1 MRILS
6 FDIGIRN
13 LAYCLI
19 DGLIND
25 DKQLECSVHDWDV
38 VNLCEKDEKVKKVSL
53 QTLCD
58 RLISRLDAITEIHN
72 DVDVVILENQP
83 VYMNPKMK
91 SVQIMLFTYFVM
103 RDGVTVKMFSPRNK
117 LNVYTGP
124 PVECTLK
131 SKYSRTKF
139 LGIQYCKHM
148 IKHCAISEFF
158 VQHKKKD
165 DLADSFLQGVL
176 YLQKQLKPSAIQI
189 I

>member
-19 DGLIND
+19 EGQNNEAGEL
-25 DKQLECSVHDWDV
+25 LCSIVDWDV
-38 VNLCEKDEKVKKVSL
+38 INLCQKDEKVKKVSL
-53 QTLCD
+53 QTLCA
-58 RLISRLDAITEIHN
+58 RMIEQLNAITEIHESI
-72 DVDVVILENQP
+72 DYVILENQP

-91 SVQIMLFTYFVM
+91 SVQMMLFTYFIM
-103 RDGVTVKMFSPRNK
+103 KDGAAVKMFSPRNK
-117 LNVYTGP
+117 LKVYTGP

-139 LGIQYCKHM
+139 FGIQYCKYM
-148 IKHCAISEFF
+148 IQSCAVADFF
-158 VQHKKKD
+158 ERHKKKD

>member
-19 DGLIND
+19 EGHKNDNGELI
-25 DKQLECSVHDWDV
+25 CSILDWDI
-38 VNLCEKDEKVKKVSL
+38 VNLCKKDEKVKKVSL
-53 QTLCD
+53 QTLC
-58 RLISRLDAITEIHN
+58 SRMIEQLNAVKEIHESI
-72 DVDVVILENQP
+72 DYVVLENQP

-91 SVQIMLFTYFVM
+91 SVQMMLFTYFIM
-103 RDGVTVKMFSPRNK
+103 KDGATVKMFSPRNK

-124 PVECTLK
+124 SVECTLK

-139 LGIQYCKHM
+139 LGIQYCKYM
-148 IKHCAISEFF
+148 IRGCAVSNFF
-158 VQHKKKD
+158 DLHKKKD
-165 DLADSFLQGVL
+165 DLADSFLQGLL

>member
-13 LAYCLI
+13 LAYCLL
-19 DGLIND
+19 DGNNND
-25 DKQLECSVHDWDV
+25 AGELLCSIIDWDI
-38 VNLCEKDEKVKKVSL
+38 VNLCKKEEKVKKVSL
-53 QTLCD
+53 QTLC
-58 RLISRLDAITEIHN
+58 SRMIEQLDAIPDIHEN
-72 DVDVVILENQP
+72 IDAVVLENQP

-91 SVQIMLFTYFVM
+91 SVQMMIFTYFIM
-103 RDGVTVKMFSPRNK
+103 KDGAAVQMFSPRNK
-117 LNVYTGP
+117 LKVYTGP
-124 PVECTLK
+124 PVECALK

-139 LGIQYCKHM
+139 LGIQYCKYM
-148 IKHCAISEFF
+148 IKTCAVLGFF
-158 VQHKKKD
+158 ERHKKKD